1 MKTKNFIFLLGIM
14 FSTDLFSQTV
24 SVDNTYGFV
33 SGRIEY
39 PLIQNNETYQSE
51 SIYQTQ
57 FAPYLA
63 VNNTDFSGRVLDKN
77 VNSDVIGSNFKIKK
91 YNAEGKLELTYG
103 NNGYSVA
110 TCDWS
115 IHGNFR
121 NKTLYS
127 NHNGENI
134 VAGLG
139 YPNNLDAYRLGKF
152 SLDGNTFTDLGTASF
167 LVNSTFEVLDIKVLA
182 DNSVFMYL
190 GFQDFKFGIIK
201 FNSQGVLDTSFNGS
215 GMKVYTQNRPGDYT
229 SSVITDSNNNFYFTT
244 SNYNKDER
252 IHDIFVRKI
261 NSDGSIDTSFG
272 TNGISMQAPEPNKGF
287 TPKSIGIT
295 QDNKILVLVKAYAP
309 ARNLLMRLNSNGSL
323 DTSFGQNGY
332 KTLTGIEY
340 FNSRSMKII
349 NNKIYLVGDNNKNGT
364 SNYTPMI
371 AKLDINGNLDT
382 SLNGTGI
389 LTQTIYNNYDANLKD
404 IILQPTTNKLL
415 VFGETNTPS
424 GKLTKFVFRL
434 IDQEFLG
441 TDDKVNKKE
450 FLNIYP
456 NPAKDVI
463 NFNENTL
470 VKANEVYNIYD
481 LTGKEVLKGKVNES
495 MKINVSYLP
504 KGVYILKIKEQSIKF
519 IKD

>member
-1 MKTKNFIFLLGIM
+1 MKTKNFIFLLGIL
-14 FSTDLFSQTV
+14 FYTNLFSQTV
-24 SVDNTYGFV
+24 SVDNTYGV
-33 SGRIEY
+33 NGRLEY
-39 PLIQNNETYQSE
+39 PLVQNNGTYESE

-57 FAPYLA
+57 LAPYLA

-77 VNSDVIGSNFKIKK
+77 VDNDVIGSNFKIKK
-91 YNAEGKLELTYG
+91 YDAEGKLELTYG

-115 IHGNFR
+115 LNANIR
-121 NKTLYS
+121 SKTLYS

-134 VAGLG
+134 VAGLN
-139 YPNNLDAYRLGKF
+139 YPNNLDSYRLGKF
-152 SLDGNTFTDLGTASF
+152 SLDGNTFTSLGYASF
-167 LVNSTFEVLDIKVLA
+167 LGQSTFQVLDIKVLA

-190 GFQDFKFGIIK
+190 GFQDFKFGIVK

-229 SSVITDSNNNFYFTT
+229 SSVTTDGNNNFYFTT

-252 IHDIFVRKI
+252 IHDIFIRKI
-261 NSDGSIDTSFG
+261 NADGSIDTSFG
-272 TNGISMQAPEPNKGF
+272 TNGISVQAPEPNKGF

-295 QDNKILVLVKAYAP
+295 QDNKILVLVKAYGP

-364 SNYTPMI
+364 SNYMPMI
-371 AKLDINGNLDT
+371 AKLDINGNLDS

-389 LTQTIYNNYDANLKD
+389 LTQTIYSNYDANLKD
-404 IILQPTTNKLL
+404 IMVQPITNKLL
-415 VFGETNTPS
+415 VFGESNTPG
-424 GKLTKFVFRL
+424 GKLARFVFRV

-441 TDDKVNKKE
+441 VDDKVNKKE
-450 FLNIYP
+450 ILNIYP
-456 NPAKDVI
+456 NPVKDAI
-463 NFNENTL
+463 SFNENTL
-470 VKANEVYNIYD
+470 VKTNEVYGIYD
-481 LTGKEVLKGKVNES
+481 LTGKDVLKGKLDES
-495 MKINVSYLP
+495 MKINVSYLQ
-504 KGVYILKIKEQSIKF
+504 KGVYILRIQQETIKF
-519 IKD
+519 IKN